1 MSLKAGAGLLWNRR
15 PFRILFVGR
24 IISLTGSTIA
34 PIALAFAVL
43 DLTPSPIAFGL
54 VLAAGYL
61 PLVIFLLVGGVI
73 ADRMRRGP
81 VMVWSN
87 VVSALTQAVVAA
99 LLLTRNAQIWQLIA
113 LASVAGIAGAFFGPA
128 SAGIVPQV
136 VDADELHDANALLR
150 LSMNSIKVLGPAASG
165 VAVTA
170 VGPGW
175 AIAWDALTFVIAAL
189 MLSRLRIPLPL
200 RKPATML
207 TDLKAGWEEFWSRT
221 WLWTLVLQYALVN
234 AVWVG
239 GFQLLGPIVAQQRL
253 GGASAWGA
261 IVAALAAGLLAGGVL
276 VLAWKPRRPLL
287 AATVSTFTKAAPL
300 AVLALAQPLYLLIAT
315 AFIAGVGTEIF
326 VVCFYSTMQ
335 RRVPADRMSRVS
347 SYDIFFGT
355 LLIPVGYLVTG
366 PVASWFGAS
375 STLWAGVVA
384 IVISTIATLTVPAI
398 RTDTPDNDRREAIS
412 ADSCATQ
419 DEHATAAAKGHGS

>member
-1 MSLKAGAGLLWNRR
+1 
-15 PFRILFVGR
+15 
-24 IISLTGSTIA
+24 
-34 PIALAFAVL
+34 
-43 DLTPSPIAFGL
+43 
-54 VLAAGYL
+54 
-61 PLVIFLLVGGVI
+61 
-73 ADRMRRGP
+73 MRRGP
-81 VMVWSN
+81 VMMWSN
-87 VVSALTQAVVAA
+87 VVSASAQAAVAA
-99 LLLTRNAQIWQLIA
+99 LLLTGNAQIWQLIA
-113 LASVAGIAGAFFGPA
+113 LSSVAGIASAFFGPA

-150 LSMNSIKVLGPAASG
+150 ISMNSIKVLGPAAGG
-165 VAVTA
+165 VAVAA

-175 AIAWDALTFVIAAL
+175 AIAWDALTFVVAAL
-189 MLSRLRIPLPL
+189 MLSRLRIPLSP
-200 RKPATML
+200 RKPATVL

-253 GGASAWGA
+253 GGASAWGVV
-261 IVAALAAGLLAGGVL
+261 VAALAAGLLAGGAL

-300 AVLALAQPLYLLIAT
+300 AALALAQPLYLLVAT

-335 RRVPADRMSRVS
+335 RRVPTDRISRVS

-355 LLIPVGYLVTG
+355 LLIPVGYLVSG
-366 PVASWFGAS
+366 PVAAWFGALL
-375 STLWAGVVA
+375 TLWAGVAV

-398 RTDTPDNDRREAIS
+398 RIDTPDNDQPDTIS
-412 ADSCATQ
+412 ADSNAIQ
-419 DEHATAAAKGHGS
+419 DQQSAAVAKGHDT

>member
-1 MSLKAGAGLLWNRR
+1 MSLTAGVGLLWNCR

-24 IISLTGSTIA
+24 IISLTGSAIA

-43 DLTPSPIAFGL
+43 DLTPSLIAFGL

-81 VMVWSN
+81 VMVCSN
-87 VVSALTQAVVAA
+87 VACALTQAVVAA
-99 LLLTRNAQIWQLIA
+99 LLLTGNAQIWQLIA
-113 LASVAGIAGAFFGPA
+113 LTSIAGIAGAFFGPA

-136 VDADELHDANALLR
+136 VNADELHDANALLR
-150 LSMNSIKVLGPAASG
+150 LSMNSIKVLGPAAG
-165 VAVTA
+165 GAAVAT
-170 VGPGW
+170 VGSGW
-175 AIAWDALTFVIAAL
+175 AITWDALTFAVAAL
-189 MLSRLRIPLPL
+189 MLSRLRIPLPP

-207 TDLKAGWEEFWSRT
+207 ADLKAGWDEFWSRT

-239 GFQLLGPIVAQQRL
+239 GFQLLGPLVAQQRL

-261 IVAALAAGLLAGGVL
+261 LVAALAAGLFAGGGL

-287 AATVSTFTKAAPL
+287 AATVSTFSKAVPL
-300 AVLALAQPLYLLIAT
+300 AVLALAQPLHVLIAA
-315 AFIAGVGTEIF
+315 AFMAGVGTEIF

-335 RRVPADRMSRVS
+335 RRVPADRMSKVS

-366 PVASWFGAS
+366 PAASWLGIS
-375 STLWAGVVA
+375 STLWAGVAV

-398 RTDTPDNDRREAIS
+398 RTDRPDNDRPDTIS
-412 ADSCATQ
+412 ADSNTAEDEQSATV
-419 DEHATAAAKGHGS
+419 AKGHAG